1 MSDKEEKIDEYNCFA
16 NNLSTKKFLDFFNP
30 LILSILWTLTD
41 EYIVIYPD
49 GSKDEY
55 PYKPL
60 HLFHTCCC
68 DCDGCTP
75 RYDDDGNWILC
86 EDPKMY
92 VKTKPTKNELLSA
105 VFFAI
110 LQDVFGS
117 DKSKLDKRSR
127 YLMSLVR
134 ENITHTPYVRS
145 RVCDLVKYV
154 TLDYLVMYKELFPDP
169 VISTKCG
176 QRLER
181 IYRCRHQFLE
191 VMKNLL
197 LDKFH
202 LDLVKI
208 ILNY

>member
-1 MSDKEEKIDEYNCFA
+1 MSEEKKNVDGYNCFS
-16 NNLSTKKFLDFFNP
+16 NNLSATKFLEFFNQ
-30 LILSILWTLTD
+30 LILSLLSTLTD
-41 EYIVIYPD
+41 EYIVILPD
-49 GSKDEY
+49 GSKESY
-55 PYKPL
+55 PYKPS
-60 HLFHTCCC
+60 HLFHMCCC

-75 RYDDDGNWILC
+75 LQDEDGNWIPC
-86 EDPKMY
+86 TDPKMY
-92 VKTKPTKNELLSA
+92 LKTKPTKNELLSA
-105 VFFAI
+105 VFFTI

-117 DKSKLDKRSR
+117 DQSKLDKRSR

-169 VISTKCG
+169 VLSTKYG

-181 IYRCRHQFLE
+181 IYRSRHRFLE
-191 VMKNLL
+191 VLKNLL
-197 LDKFH
+197 LDNLH
-202 LDLVKI
+202 LDLVNI